1 MIFLWHFLLT
11 GPSIIWHGL
20 ANIYGRYVSVP
31 TVIPKLQG
39 KDVIVLVHGRNGHY
53 SNFNT
58 LMFNLKKQLSHDI
71 VAVDLGYNRY
81 TTIDTDVSRLCSAIE
96 PLENCKITLVG
107 MSKGGLVVMR
117 YATTMNDSRVQNVIT
132 ISAPLRGTLVTKF
145 LPSNSSEHKEL
156 GYNSKISTEITGAI
170 DDSYAVYHIVPR
182 WDYIIIPTSS
192 TYYETTDKDHIY
204 FYKGYYSHLGIPFST
219 EVANAIIAWLTQ

>member
-1 MIFLWHFLLT
+1 
-11 GPSIIWHGL
+11 
-20 ANIYGRYVSVP
+20 
-31 TVIPKLQG
+31 
-39 KDVIVLVHGRNGHY
+39 
-53 SNFNT
+53 
-58 LMFNLKKQLSHDI
+58 
-71 VAVDLGYNRY
+71 
-81 TTIDTDVSRLCSAIE
+81 
-96 PLENCKITLVG
+96 

-182 WDYIIIPTSS
+182 WVSKANLGPASRFKDYIIIPTSS
-192 TYYETTDKDHIY
+192 TYYETTDKNHIY
-204 FYKGYYSHLGIPFST
+204 CYNGYYSHLGIPFST
-219 EVANAIIAWLTQ
+219 EVANVIIAWLTQ